1 MDWGKLI
8 QVRRYQRQNP
18 NAYVAPIFP
27 TPEWPT
33 LPQTGTF
40 AHWGDDVL
48 ANLSGGAARAMWDW
62 PARYS
67 TVEAFTPPE
76 VVLRWPTP

>member
-18 NAYVAPIFP
+18 NAYVAPIVP

-33 LPQTGTF
+33 PVQTGTF
-40 AHWGDDVL
+40 ARWGDDVL
-48 ANLSGGAARAMWDW
+48 ANLAGGAARAMWDW
-62 PARYS
+62 PAIYA